1 MCWRVGVWIQS
12 PIAPEKHGGLVF
24 NVQSIFTS
32 DWGLL
37 FGVWYPLSFPWDVLI
52 CIVFCLC
59 PSDSHPLLVASS
71 IPLLYCG
78 GGNLSSDPWTI
89 SRVSQGTFKHFH
101 CDTFCVFLVDYV
113 WSGFLEMFTQHMD
126 GTSAAPAS
134 LLVVQLSATQ
144 TAGESLKPKTQAIAE
159 WYLAYYKLY
168 YVLCQWRKGTSANPW

>member
-1 MCWRVGVWIQS
+1 M
-12 PIAPEKHGGLVF
+12 
-24 NVQSIFTS
+24 
-32 DWGLL
+32 
-37 FGVWYPLSFPWDVLI
+37 
-52 CIVFCLC
+52 IVT
-59 PSDSHPLLVASS
+59 PLLVASS

-113 WSGFLEMFTQHMD
+113 WSGFLEMFIQTFTQHMD

-168 YVLCQWRKGTSANPW
+168 YVLCQLRKVPVPILGNFRVLCQAHWGCLLLFSAHCSMTHNPICKIVEEVP